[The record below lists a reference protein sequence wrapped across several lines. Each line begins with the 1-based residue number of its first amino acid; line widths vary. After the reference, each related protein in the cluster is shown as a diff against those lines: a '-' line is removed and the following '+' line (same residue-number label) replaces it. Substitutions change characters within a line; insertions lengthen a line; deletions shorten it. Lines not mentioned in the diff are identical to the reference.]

1 MKLLL
6 FISFLF
12 IATLAD
18 NCNDAAPKPANYIYI
33 DTPYQTGEILPPDYA
48 CTDSVIV
55 TDGQGLTAAMEN
67 LYQSG
72 GGSDADIDSVIHL
85 YSITLNK

>member
-18 NCNDAAPKPANYIYI
+18 NCNDAAPKPATYKYI
-33 DTPYQTGEILPPDYA
+33 DTPYETGELLLPDYA
-48 CTDSVIV
+48 CPDSNIV
-55 TDGQGLTAAMEN
+55 TDGPGLTAAMEN